1 MLCEISFVTCRSE
14 LCIKSVFSCIN
25 PVVCIYLQYLLK
37 ALCSSFP
44 QEASHNC
51 YLVLPA
57 AFSVWGRLTALSC
70 TEVVVMEYISVAS
83 SLGGFLYIYGVDCV
97 QHEMCM
103 A

>member
-1 MLCEISFVTCRSE
+1 M
-14 LCIKSVFSCIN
+14 
-25 PVVCIYLQYLLK
+25 
-37 ALCSSFP
+37 
-44 QEASHNC
+44 
-51 YLVLPA
+51 
-57 AFSVWGRLTALSC
+57 WGRLTALSC